1 MDSERR
7 RDAATDLKATAD
19 DLVHDA
25 RRVEA
30 IEELKGELHPDDPL
44 MKPLADESEELTG
57 EMAHKAKVESA
68 LRREA
73 ATPKN

>member
-30 IEELKGELHPDDPL
+30 LDGLKAELDPDDPM
-44 MKPLADESEELTG
+44 MKPLADESEQLTD
-57 EMAHKAKVESA
+57 EMAHKAKVESE
-68 LRREA
+68 LRRRA
-73 ATPKN
+73 ASPKH